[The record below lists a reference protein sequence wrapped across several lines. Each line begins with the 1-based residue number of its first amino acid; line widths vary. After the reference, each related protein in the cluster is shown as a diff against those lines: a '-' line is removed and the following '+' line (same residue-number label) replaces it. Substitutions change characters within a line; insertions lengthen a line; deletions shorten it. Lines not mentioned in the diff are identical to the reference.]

1 MAAGK
6 GKRRDVVI
14 FDFDRTITR
23 HGTFVP
29 FLVFAC
35 RKRPARALLAPLAL
49 APAALYGAG
58 AISRKALKE
67 RMMRLFLAGRTRAE
81 IRALSQAFAARILEK
96 GVYRKA
102 LETIEGHRREGRAV
116 GIATASMDF
125 YMAHVKD
132 ALGLDFLIA
141 TKSAFD
147 SRERLKAGIPGE
159 NCYGEAKAKRVAAFL
174 KRRKGRTGKVW
185 FYSDHTTDRPTFALA
200 DHKIAVNPGPKLA
213 RLARARGY
221 RVEWW
226 D

>member
-1 MAAGK
+1 MAGPK
-6 GKRRDVVI
+6 DVVI
-14 FDFDRTITR
+14 LDFDRTITR

-29 FLVFAC
+29 FLAFAC
-35 RKRPARALLAPLAL
+35 RDKPGHALKAPLAII
-49 APAALYGAG
+49 PAVLYAAG
-58 AISRKALKE
+58 AISRKTLKE
-67 RMMRLFLAGRTRAE
+67 RMMKLFLAGRTRAE
-81 IRALSQAFAARILEK
+81 ITALAEAFAGRMVKK
-96 GVYRKA
+96 GVHRKA

-125 YMAHVKD
+125 YMVHVQQ

-147 SRERLKAGIPGE
+147 SRGRLVAEIPGE
-159 NCYGEAKAKRVAAFL
+159 NCYGEAKAKRVQAFL
-174 KRRKGRTGKVW
+174 KRRRGKAGEIW

-200 DHKIAVNPGPKLA
+200 DHRIAVNPGPKLA

-221 RVEWW
+221 RIEWW